1 MSAWESFFVTAG
13 GAAAVLAGLIF
24 VGISINLQKVLERTI
39 VSRGAWVSL
48 LTLVEVLLISLF
60 MLIPGQ
66 TLPALGAEVGGIG
79 LICWMVMA
87 IVTIHQ
93 FKHAHRDGFPEGQ
106 TWYGRLAMILLS
118 QFITVPCVVGGV
130 LLLLNKESGIAWTLP
145 GILSALPYS
154 LYMGWVLTVEV
165 NR

>member
-24 VGISINLQKVLERTI
+24 VGISINLQKLLQKTI

-48 LTLVEVLLISLF
+48 LTLVEVLIISLL
-60 MLIPGQ
+60 MLIPEQ
-66 TLPALGAEVGGIG
+66 PLVALGAEVGGIG
-79 LICWMVMA
+79 LICWIVIT
-87 IVTIHQ
+87 IVTIYQ
-93 FKHAHRDGFPEGQ
+93 LARAGQDDFPEGQ
-106 TWYGRLAMILLS
+106 TWYGGLAMILLS
-118 QFITVPCVVGGV
+118 QLIAAPIVVGGV
-130 LLLLNKESGIAWTLP
+130 LLLLNMKSGVYWTLP

>member
-1 MSAWESFFVTAG
+1 MQVWESFFVTAG

-24 VGISINLQKVLERTI
+24 VGISINLQKLLERTI

-48 LTLVEVLLISLF
+48 LTLMEVLLISLF
-60 MLIPGQ
+60 VLIPEQ
-66 TLPALGAEVGGIG
+66 SQVVLGIEMGGIG
-79 LICWMVMA
+79 LICWVIIC
-87 IVTIHQ
+87 IVIFYQ
-93 FKHAHRDGFPEGQ
+93 FAHSHRDGFLEGQ
-106 TWYGRLAMILLS
+106 TWQGRLAMILLS
-118 QFITVPCVVGGV
+118 QLITVPFIIGGI
-130 LLLLNKESGIAWTLP
+130 LLFLNNASGIYWALP

>member
-24 VGISINLQKVLERTI
+24 VGISINLQKLIERTI

-48 LTLVEVLLISLF
+48 LTLIEVLIISLL
-60 MLIPGQ
+60 MLIPEQ
-66 TLPALGAEVGGIG
+66 PLAALGAEVGGVG
-79 LICWMVMA
+79 LICWIVMT
-87 IVTIHQ
+87 IVTIYQ
-93 FKHAHRDGFPEGQ
+93 FVHAGRDGFPEGQ
-106 TWYGRLAMILLS
+106 TWYGRILMILLS
-118 QFITVPCVVGGV
+118 QLITVPFMVGGV
-130 LLLLNKESGIAWTLP
+130 LLLLNIEGGIYWTLP
-145 GILSALPYS
+145 GFLSALPYS

>member
-1 MSAWESFFVTAG
+1 MTAWESFFVTAG

-24 VGISINLQKVLERTI
+24 VGISINLQKLLERTV

-48 LTLVEVLLISLF
+48 LTLIEVLIVSLF
-60 MLIPGQ
+60 MLIPEQ
-66 TLPALGAEVGGIG
+66 PLVALGAEIGGIG
-79 LICWMVMA
+79 LICWIVMS
-87 IVTIHQ
+87 IVTMHQ
-93 FKHAHRDGFPEGQ
+93 FKHAHKDGFFEGQ
-106 TWYGRLAMILLS
+106 TWYGVLGMLLLS
-118 QFITVPCVVGGV
+118 QLITVPFIVGGV
-130 LLLLNKESGIAWTLP
+130 LLLLNKESGIYWTLP

>member
-24 VGISINLQKVLERTI
+24 VGISINLQKLLQKTI

-48 LTLVEVLLISLF
+48 LTLVEVLIVSLF
-60 MLIPGQ
+60 MLIPEQ
-66 TLPALGAEVGGIG
+66 PLVALGAEVGGIG
-79 LICWMVMA
+79 LICWIVIT
-87 IVTIHQ
+87 IVTIYQ
-93 FKHAHRDGFPEGQ
+93 LARAGQDDFPEGQ
-106 TWYGRLAMILLS
+106 TWYGGLAMILLS
-118 QFITVPCVVGGV
+118 QLIAAPIVVGGV
-130 LLLLNKESGIAWTLP
+130 LLLLNMKSGVYWTLP